1 MFRMWG
7 KLFKENRL
15 LADSTVCNDDPEM
28 SRTKKVFSALDTFCA
43 DFDLSTP
50 SGWIRI
56 SENLNAIPRP
66 GSTRIILWKPLILI
80 IWRSRYWRR
89 MRRFETGDG
98 TLGPRCV

>member
-50 SGWIRI
+50 IWLDTNIREFKLH
-56 SENLNAIPRP
+56 SK
-66 GSTRIILWKPLILI
+66 TR
-80 IWRSRYWRR
+80 
-89 MRRFETGDG
+89 FHQDNFVETIDFDY
-98 TLGPRCV
+98 LEIQVLEEDEAF

>member
-28 SRTKKVFSALDTFCA
+28 SPTKQVFSALDTFCA

-50 SGWIRI
+50 IWLDTNIREFKRH
-56 SENLNAIPRP
+56 SK
-66 GSTRIILWKPLILI
+66 TR
-80 IWRSRYWRR
+80 
-89 MRRFETGDG
+89 FHQDNFVETIDFDY
-98 TLGPRCV
+98 LEIQVLEEDEAF

>member
-28 SRTKKVFSALDTFCA
+28 SRTKKVLSALDTFCA

-50 SGWIRI
+50 IWLDTNIREFKRH
-56 SENLNAIPRP
+56 SM
-66 GSTRIILWKPLILI
+66 TRFHQDNFL
-80 IWRSRYWRR
+80 
-89 MRRFETGDG
+89 ETIDFDY
-98 TLGPRCV
+98 LEIQVLEEDEAF